1 MSVVHTLGAGLLRRL
16 FDAETA
22 HSLTIHALK
31 WGFGPRFAAPD
42 LRSLHTRVFGLD
54 FPNPIGLAAGFDKN
68 AEVPDAMLEM
78 GFGFA
83 ETGTVT
89 PLPQPGNPR
98 PRIFRLRED
107 GAIINRLGF
116 NNNGLAAYKLK
127 LQARHGRP
135 GIVGANIGANKD
147 SIDRIADYITCFE
160 ALAGLASYFTIN
172 VSSPNTPGLRGLQDR
187 DALQIL
193 LRKLRDARA
202 KFPVTP
208 PLLLKIAPD
217 LDKRALADV
226 VDVALASHIDGLII
240 SNTTITRDQRLQ
252 NPHRDQ
258 QGGLSGRPLYALS
271 TNMLRQANRMSRG
284 KLPLVGVGGVSNGAD
299 AYGKIR
305 AGASLVQLY
314 TAMTFD
320 GPALARTIAVELAEL
335 LARDGFANVSDAVG
349 ADV

>member
-1 MSVVHTLGAGLLRRL
+1 MSVVHTLGASLLRRL

-22 HSLTIHALK
+22 HTLTIHALK
-31 WGFGPRFAAPD
+31 WGFGPCYAAPD
-42 LRSLHTRVFGLD
+42 LRALHTRVFGLD

-68 AEVPDAMLEM
+68 ADVPDAMLQM
-78 GFGFA
+78 GFGYA

-89 PLPQPGNPR
+89 PLPQAGNPR

-116 NNNGLAAYKLK
+116 NNNGLAAYTSK
-127 LQARHGRP
+127 LQARRDRP

-147 SIDRIADYITCFE
+147 SIDRIADYLTCFD
-160 ALAGLASYFTIN
+160 ALVGVADYFTIN

-187 DALQIL
+187 QSLQRL
-193 LRKLRDARA
+193 SQKLNEARSRA
-202 KFPVTP
+202 AVKI

-217 LDKRALADV
+217 LDQHALADV
-226 VDVALASHIDGLII
+226 VEVALANRIDGLVI
-240 SNTTITRDQRLQ
+240 SNTTITRNQALQ
-252 NPHRDQ
+252 NSHRDQ
-258 QGGLSGRPLYALS
+258 QGGLSGRPLYAMS
-271 TNMLRQANRMSRG
+271 TEMLRQVYRMSRG
-284 KLPLVGVGGVSNGAD
+284 ALPLVGVGGVSNGAD

-314 TAMTFD
+314 TAMTFA
-320 GPALARTIAVELAEL
+320 GPDLARTIAVELAEL

-349 ADV
+349 VDV